1 MITLQHSKQQQKHY
15 TILLFENKLRLTI
28 QAVDIMN
35 VGNNFQNDKYT
46 PTIYLHL
53 FIHVLQLVCSDIMEL
68 LHNDIFY

>member
-35 VGNNFQNDKYT
+35 VSNNFQNDKYT

-68 LHNDIFY
+68 LHNDIFH